1 MTTRPI
7 RSGAVQSASGPSVAP
22 VNVPCAALQSY
33 AMASPSGSEA
43 SAVSR
48 TSPPRGTAQGSQA
61 ACTVGGLLGGGGES
75 SSRIV
80 TSTDDGRPAVT
91 SGGSAPSDTVKVS
104 SFASASSTVEIVPVP
119 DVRPPPIV
127 MLANDPKSPDS
138 AVPALSVSGIVTLF
152 DNASDNRAVTVTGCP
167 SSTGFGE
174 ADRLTLGGSGAPSP
188 SRIVTS
194 TDAGLPA
201 VTSPGRLPSP
211 TVNVSCSA
219 SASSV
224 VEIVPVPDVRPPP
237 TVMLASDPKSPAS
250 AVPADSDS
258 GIVTLFDN
266 AADSRAVTVTDC
278 PSSTGFGA
286 ADRLTLGVGGGV
298 VSLVKVSTAMGS
310 LENLPV
316 PAMRVMTPC
325 GLVSG
330 LDRENSSPSSVPASY
345 GKRFTTRDC
354 RH

>member
-1 MTTRPI
+1 M
-7 RSGAVQSASGPSVAP
+7 
-22 VNVPCAALQSY
+22 
-33 AMASPSGSEA
+33 
-43 SAVSR
+43 
-48 TSPPRGTAQGSQA
+48 
-61 ACTVGGLLGGGGES
+61 
-75 SSRIV
+75 
-80 TSTDDGRPAVT
+80 
-91 SGGSAPSDTVKVS
+91 
-104 SFASASSTVEIVPVP
+104 
-119 DVRPPPIV
+119 
-127 MLANDPKSPDS
+127 
-138 AVPALSVSGIVTLF
+138 
-152 DNASDNRAVTVTGCP
+152 
-167 SSTGFGE
+167 
-174 ADRLTLGGSGAPSP
+174 
-188 SRIVTS
+188 
-194 TDAGLPA
+194 
-201 VTSPGRLPSP
+201 
-211 TVNVSCSA
+211 NVSCSA

-237 TVMLASDPKSPAS
+237 IVMLASDPKSPAS

-330 LDRENSSPSSVPASY
+330 LDRENSSPSLGAGVVRKEVHHARLPPL
-345 GKRFTTRDC
+345 TRAVEQGHSGHTDEPVGTGADHGQE
-354 RH
+354 RHQRMRPVDVDIERRGAGAGLPRRLPQ